1 MNVEMTETVN
11 ALESDTP
18 SASQTSASLYT
29 VSYQCRVKLPS
40 GMVGKR
46 SELNEKTKLAAIGA
60 KTKQKTTQT

>member
-1 MNVEMTETVN
+1 MKVETTDTVSALVTET
-11 ALESDTP
+11 LR
-18 SASQTSASLYT
+18 ASQTSGSFQT

-60 KTKQKTTQT
+60 KTKQKMTQT